1 MQPTNAERDAVVAT
15 FEVRRRQYLDEE
27 GNVLA
32 DLPDLARDRD
42 LLRRIYR
49 FMTFSRALDAKFV
62 SLQRTGRSGTYAPA
76 FGQEAVPI
84 GVASAMRRTD
94 VLVPSYREGSAQIW
108 RGVEIGDLLQYFA
121 GSERGQAW
129 SAPSVRRDLPI
140 CITVGNQ
147 ALHAAGVAVALK
159 YRAEDAAAVCVFGDG
174 ATSKGDVYAGINVA
188 GVWSLPVVFVVTN
201 NQWAISTPRTRQSAA
216 ETLAQ
221 KGIAGGIAVV
231 QVDGNDVLA
240 VHDVVSE
247 ALARARTGGG
257 ATFVECVT
265 YRVQDHN
272 TADDSTRYRDAEEVE
287 RHRARCPLRRL
298 RAFMQ
303 RNGMWSDEEEQ
314 ALARQIAREIDAAV
328 ERHLDAPGE
337 GPQAMFDHLYAEL
350 PAAYAGQRAEA
361 VRHAHG

>member
-1 MQPTNAERDAVVAT
+1 VQAKAERDTVVAT

-27 GNVLA
+27 GNALA
-32 DLPDLARDRD
+32 DLPELARNRD
-42 LLRRIYR
+42 LLRKIYW
-49 FMTFSRALDAKFV
+49 FMSFSRALDAKFV

-84 GVASAMRRTD
+84 GVASAMHETD

-129 SAPSVRRDLPI
+129 SSLSVKRDLPI

-147 ALHAAGVAVALK
+147 ALHAAGVAAALK
-159 YRAEDAAAVCVFGDG
+159 YREEDAAAVCVFGDG
-174 ATSKGDVYAGINVA
+174 ATSKGDVYAAINVA
-188 GVWSLPVVFVVTN
+188 GAWTLPMVFVVTN
-201 NQWAISTPRTRQSAA
+201 NQWAISTPRARQSAA

-221 KGIAGGIAVV
+221 KGLAGGLAVV
-231 QVDGNDVLA
+231 QTDGNDVLA
-240 VHDVVSE
+240 VHDAVSE
-247 ALARARTGGG
+247 ALARARAGGG
-257 ATFVECVT
+257 ATFIECDT
-265 YRVQDHN
+265 YRLQDHN
-272 TADDSTRYRDAEEVE
+272 TADDSTRYRDAQEVE
-287 RHRARCPLRRL
+287 EHRARCPLRRL

-314 ALARQIAREIDAAV
+314 ALAQQIAQEIDAAV
-328 ERHLDAPGE
+328 EHHLAASGE
-337 GPQAMFDHLYAEL
+337 GPQAMFDYLYAEL

-361 VRHAHG
+361 VRQGHG